1 MMSVFYLLF
10 IQLLLLSNQLLCDMI
25 TEFFVCAIIKKKD
38 IFLIKLYLLLNY
50 SIIDNRCFFGG
61 GRKKIQ
67 HQLFATLFMIMFQLL
82 LLPIVCCRLHSFN
95 F

>member
-50 SIIDNRCFFGG
+50 SIIDNRCFFWGG
-61 GRKKIQ
+61 EGRK
-67 HQLFATLFMIMFQLL
+67 FNTNCLL
-82 LLPIVCCRLHSFN
+82 LFL
-95 F
+95 